1 MEIQR
6 TVNANGIKDA
16 GGKDWYL
23 SVKPASPKQTLS
35 VRFEDGKQYK
45 YLGTGKVNVGDPV
58 VIDFGGATSY
68 MMGNVSAAEDGIT
81 IKRSHALK
89 PLFTFSAGPD
99 KTEIKK
105 NAEGIR
111 GLEEVKDVAGF
122 FADTP
127 GQMNEDRFRVVDY
140 LVGGVLNAITVI
152 AFQELAVPAAVRAA
166 KAFLAAEK
174 PVPALVF
181 GSKFCN
187 EYYGE
192 FAGLKLKKAD
202 NAEVAFTGHYPG
214 WKDDLLSCAFWNSE
228 AYNSLG
234 IQSQWNKENTV
245 YYLYFKKGAAAKEKF
260 FAQCDEFR
268 TVTNELVMRSAL
280 TILIR
285 GGFAN
290 LLRAAL
296 SVEMPIKGFYGKL
309 IAFADEIGSTE
320 CSSILKNTKYEDL
333 KFTKVEETAPA
344 SKADFQIKGSTLKA
358 YQGSSATVVIPDG
371 ITTIGPNAFGEN
383 KVIKKVVIPDSVT
396 TIKKQAFV
404 NCSKLEEVV
413 LGNNVT
419 TVESSCFSG
428 CAKLRSIDLSKTG
441 ITVLANG
448 VFKDCKGLKTMD
460 LRTTQVTEI
469 CTHAFNGSGLA
480 SILLPSTLEII
491 NGSVFAKTKLAE
503 ITIPASVREIN
514 FFAFLDDA
522 TKYAPMKRIVFEGT
536 KPINFKMESVAP
548 DCEVVCNRDC
558 GLFTML
564 DKQNSELGIK
574 AADHPTWKTAVP
586 CKLTGV

>member
-152 AFQELAVPAAVRAA
+152 
-166 KAFLAAEK
+166 
-174 PVPALVF
+174 
-181 GSKFCN
+181 
-187 EYYGE
+187 
-192 FAGLKLKKAD
+192 
-202 NAEVAFTGHYPG
+202 
-214 WKDDLLSCAFWNSE
+214 
-228 AYNSLG
+228 
-234 IQSQWNKENTV
+234 
-245 YYLYFKKGAAAKEKF
+245 
-260 FAQCDEFR
+260 
-268 TVTNELVMRSAL
+268 
-280 TILIR
+280 
-285 GGFAN
+285 
-290 LLRAAL
+290 
-296 SVEMPIKGFYGKL
+296 
-309 IAFADEIGSTE
+309 
-320 CSSILKNTKYEDL
+320 
-333 KFTKVEETAPA
+333 
-344 SKADFQIKGSTLKA
+344 
-358 YQGSSATVVIPDG
+358 
-371 ITTIGPNAFGEN
+371 
-383 KVIKKVVIPDSVT
+383 
-396 TIKKQAFV
+396 
-404 NCSKLEEVV
+404 
-413 LGNNVT
+413 
-419 TVESSCFSG
+419 
-428 CAKLRSIDLSKTG
+428 
-441 ITVLANG
+441 TVLANG

-536 KPINFKMESVAP
+536 EPINFKMESVAP